1 VGVTEEIFRI
11 RYELQ
16 GQGAVNS
23 AKAAVLDLEGAT
35 KHLRSQ
41 LEQGT
46 INTKTFN
53 LALDMLAR
61 ETAVARREM
70 QLLERAALGG
80 GMASGKKGM
89 MVYQLGEALTDLQY
103 GLHGAINN
111 LNYMASMGG
120 LPPQVMLGFAAASA
134 AATALYFNYDRLM
147 EAFEVG
153 IPNKIGNDLD
163 GLTKQVGKLNEEL
176 SKLEGKKRLD
186 FAEFTKMGDL
196 REQIKQLER
205 LKQIEQDRQR
215 LNDTKDT
222 AQKSYA
228 SSTEAA
234 LARFGGDDVLKSL
247 TGAVGKKG
255 NLLGLEGTPEQ
266 IATQLISGAQKGS
279 QQSFQEIERLLRGTQ
294 IGDAF
299 KATDPAFLQKAAA
312 AAAAVV
318 GGVTLAG
325 GGTVSE
331 NEKTRLAREKEVDR
345 LNQQGRDDEIAG
357 RQMITDQAI
366 KDVGDVRGRVQ
377 LGLRMAQR
385 GGEDMEEAGKRL
397 ADALADRIIEQGGDP
412 QMARRRA
419 EEMVREDRN
428 AFARDGQRGMR
439 EIPMAEEQTRQM
451 LVRQMLGG
459 SNPAQAG
466 QAVAEQ
472 LAKAL
477 ERAGVAPDEAKFR
490 ANQTVEQQQQLLQQQ
505 MFDRSMNP
513 KIRPVETIAATDF
526 ARNIQDG
533 NDVAQNTLKV
543 NEKQLERLTEI
554 ARGVNQGGRLR

>member
-215 LNDTKDT
+215 LNETKDS

-318 GGVTLAG
+318 GGATLAG
-325 GGTVSE
+325 NGEVTE

-357 RQMITDQAI
+357 RQMITENAI
-366 KDVGDVRGRVQ
+366 KGVGDIRGRVQ

-385 GGEDMEEAGKRL
+385 GGQDMDEAAQAMVDRL
-397 ADALADRIIEQGGDP
+397 TRLIEREGGDP

-419 EEMVREDRN
+419 EEMVREERN

-490 ANQTVEQQQQLLQQQ
+490 ANQTVEQQQQLLREQ